1 MNEMDRRNFN
11 GWIKFIFA
19 FSLIVSAICS
29 ALVYVYSESFKA
41 LICSSAGMLL
51 LCLVIFCIH
60 RLDDKYIAGIVHDLS
75 RLTDILTELEEKEVF
90 PDNEDTLISKLQ
102 SKIIKLVRILKKKN
116 ETSIQEQKNIKSLV
130 SDISHQLKTPIAN
143 LIMYS
148 GFLKDK
154 SLSMEKQD
162 EYIEIIRMSVD
173 RLNFLSENMIKISRL
188 EGGLIHLNIRNQ
200 SLNET
205 VMKSVKDIYARAKKN
220 CNEIIYMEEK
230 DIILPHDRNWTAEAV
245 FNLLDNAVKY
255 SRRGSGIN
263 LTVKSYGMFASVEVT
278 DKNPPIPENE
288 RNKIFSRFYR
298 GMNSRNFEGIGIGLY
313 LAREITVKQGG
324 YMNLKSDNS
333 GNTFSIVLCK

>member
-1 MNEMDRRNFN
+1 MSRGLGD
-11 GWIKFIFA
+11 
-19 FSLIVSAICS
+19 
-29 ALVYVYSESFKA
+29 VYK
-41 LICSSAGMLL
+41 
-51 LCLVIFCIH
+51 
-60 RLDDKYIAGIVHDLS
+60 R
-75 RLTDILTELEEKEVF
+75 
-90 PDNEDTLISKLQ
+90 Q
-102 SKIIKLVRILKKKN
+102 
-116 ETSIQEQKNIKSLV
+116 
-130 SDISHQLKTPIAN
+130 
-143 LIMYS
+143 
-148 GFLKDK
+148 
-154 SLSMEKQD
+154 MEKHD

-324 YMNLKSDNS
+324 YMNLKTDNS

>member
-1 MNEMDRRNFN
+1 MDRRNFN

-116 ETSIQEQKNIKSLV
+116 ETSIQEQENIKSLV

-154 SLSMEKQD
+154 SLSMEKHD

-173 RLNFLSENMIKISRL
+173 RLNFLSE
-188 EGGLIHLNIRNQ
+188 NIRNQ